1 MTEDEKNS
9 VALFR
14 YGIISELITGVN
26 KYPTKDAYF
35 KAKSEQEWI
44 NKNGDKVSVHEKTIE
59 RWYYNYLKYGF
70 DVLKPK
76 NRNDTGRSR
85 RIDDELLNIINH
97 YVIEHPRM
105 PATLI
110 YDELLANHYII
121 KDEIS
126 LSTISRCV
134 SKLKKSKGVIE
145 HSEMKRYEASHIN
158 EIWCCDTTYSFKI
171 NVGEEKKR
179 MYIIGIIDD
188 ASRLIV
194 GIDVFFND
202 NYVNFMSVLKQAVT
216 KYGKP
221 QVLNLDNGAP
231 YKNSQLDML
240 AARIGIGLYHNKP
253 YYGPGKAKIER
264 WFRTMK
270 DHFMASY
277 NLTSKTTIDEFKKAL
292 LEYVNKYN
300 NDIHS
305 QLNGKTPNERFFD
318 SSDEIKTLDS
328 EQIEKAFLLEIE
340 RKVSIDC
347 VIQIDNVEYEVPL
360 KYSKK
365 TIRLRYAP
373 DLKKCYVVDPDGHLE
388 GIQLLDKKANARIKR
403 KQPVFN
409 TEE

>member
-1 MTEDEKNS
+1 
-9 VALFR
+9 
-14 YGIISELITGVN
+14 
-26 KYPTKDAYF
+26 
-35 KAKSEQEWI
+35 
-44 NKNGDKVSVHEKTIE
+44 
-59 RWYYNYLKYGF
+59 
-70 DVLKPK
+70 
-76 NRNDTGRSR
+76 
-85 RIDDELLNIINH
+85 
-97 YVIEHPRM
+97 
-105 PATLI
+105 
-110 YDELLANHYII
+110 
-121 KDEIS
+121 
-126 LSTISRCV
+126 
-134 SKLKKSKGVIE
+134 
-145 HSEMKRYEASHIN
+145 
-158 EIWCCDTTYSFKI
+158 
-171 NVGEEKKR
+171 
-179 MYIIGIIDD
+179 
-188 ASRLIV
+188 
-194 GIDVFFND
+194 
-202 NYVNFMSVLKQAVT
+202 
-216 KYGKP
+216 
-221 QVLNLDNGAP
+221 
-231 YKNSQLDML
+231 ML

-318 SSDEIKTLDS
+318 SSDEIKTFDS

>member
-76 NRNDTGRSR
+76 DRNDTGRSR

-110 YDELLANHYII
+110 YDELLTNHYII

-126 LSTISRCV
+126 LSTISRYV
-134 SKLKKSKGVIE
+134 SKLKKSKCVIE

-188 ASRLIV
+188 ASRLIA

-270 DHFMASY
+270 D
-277 NLTSKTTIDEFKKAL
+277 L
-292 LEYVNKYN
+292 LW
-300 NDIHS
+300 
-305 QLNGKTPNERFFD
+305 
-318 SSDEIKTLDS
+318 
-328 EQIEKAFLLEIE
+328 
-340 RKVSIDC
+340 
-347 VIQIDNVEYEVPL
+347 
-360 KYSKK
+360 
-365 TIRLRYAP
+365 LR
-373 DLKKCYVVDPDGHLE
+373 
-388 GIQLLDKKANARIKR
+388 II
-403 KQPVFN
+403 
-409 TEE
+409 

>member
-76 NRNDTGRSR
+76 DRNDTGRSR

-305 QLNGKTPNERFFD
+305 QLKGKTPNERFFD

-340 RKVSIDC
+340 RKVSLDC

>member
-76 NRNDTGRSR
+76 DRNDTGRSR

-110 YDELLANHYII
+110 YDELLTNHYII

-126 LSTISRCV
+126 LSTISRYV
-134 SKLKKSKGVIE
+134 SKLKKSKCVIE

>member
-76 NRNDTGRSR
+76 DRNDTGRSR

-110 YDELLANHYII
+110 YDELLTNHYII

-126 LSTISRCV
+126 LSTISRYV